1 MSYNYQNFLLSYIR
15 DQKGETKWQNLKNSS
30 QNFGLLYSGVENID
44 VGVSVDL
51 ENDDITTS
59 KIEVFGKLKQK
70 DCIFKGGLD
79 NSLNTRLWSQFHVG
93 KLTIQTS
100 LGCNLESLLS
110 KDDCEV
116 GFMGAPFN
124 LGMKVKLSD

>member
-1 MSYNYQNFLLSYIR
+1 
-15 DQKGETKWQNLKNSS
+15 
-30 QNFGLLYSGVENID
+30 VENID

-79 NSLNTRLWSQFHVG
+79 NSLNTRLWS
-93 KLTIQTS
+93 
-100 LGCNLESLLS
+100 
-110 KDDCEV
+110 
-116 GFMGAPFN
+116 
-124 LGMKVKLSD
+124 